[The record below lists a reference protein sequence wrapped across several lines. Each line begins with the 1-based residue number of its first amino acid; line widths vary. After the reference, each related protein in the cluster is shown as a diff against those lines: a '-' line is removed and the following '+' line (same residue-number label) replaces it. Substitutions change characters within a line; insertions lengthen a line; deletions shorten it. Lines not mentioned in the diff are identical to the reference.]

1 VWKIS
6 DFGFQILGLA
16 VLAAYVQAQDGYGG
30 SGGLSHSLGDYGG
43 LSGGSSGGLSLG
55 GYGGLGSYGGSS
67 GGEGLSGSGGEGL
80 SLGGG
85 HGASSYISH
94 SQGGSSYGLGGG
106 LSSLGES
113 SGGSGGSSGHEDYHV
128 RNKTMY
134 NFVVLLLLCYLV
146 SSQVRVQIWS

>member
-6 DFGFQILGLA
+6 GFGFQILGLA

-30 SGGLSHSLGDYGG
+30 SGGLSHSLGGYGG

-55 GYGGLGSYGGSS
+55 GYGGLESYGGS
-67 GGEGLSGSGGEGL
+67 SGGEGL

-113 SGGSGGSSGHEDYHV
+113 SGSSGGSSGHEDYHV

>member
-6 DFGFQILGLA
+6 DFGLQILGLA
-16 VLAAYVQAQDGYGG
+16 VVAAYVHAQDGYGG
-30 SGGLSHSLGDYGG
+30 SGGLSHSLGDYGD

-55 GYGGLGSYGGSS
+55 GYGGLESYGGS
-67 GGEGLSGSGGEGL
+67 SGGEGL

-113 SGGSGGSSGHEDYHV
+113 SGSSGGSSGHEDYHV
-128 RNKTMY
+128 RNKTTY